1 MRISDWSSDVC
12 SSDLPFKGRRYKS
25 PPLQGEGEQ
34 TSRVVIGRGRVR
46 TIVLVELAR
55 QLQRRGVAVAGGQRL
70 EVDRPQRCF
79 LHDLQQALLGQFQA
93 RQERDQHAE
102 PAFARPE
109 QRLEAGEEARKS
121 VVYGKER

>member
-34 TSRVVIGRGRVR
+34 PSRVVIGRGRVR

-79 LHDLQQALLGQFQA
+79 LHDPQQAFIDQFQD
-93 RQERDQHAE
+93 RSEERRE
-102 PAFARPE
+102 
-109 QRLEAGEEARKS
+109 
-121 VVYGKER
+121 GKEWGSTCRSEGWTEHEKQHVKGTSVTV